1 MLFVT
6 AGRKKVMDE
15 ETITVRV
22 YRKDFNTVTKFMEKK
37 GIKNNADGMRVA
49 IKYADSHKAL
59 S

>member
-1 MLFVT
+1 
-6 AGRKKVMDE
+6 MDE

-22 YRKDFNTVTKFMEKK
+22 YRKDFNIVTKFMGKK

-49 IKYADSHKAL
+49 IQYADSHKAL

>member
-6 AGRKKVMDE
+6 AGRKQVDE
-15 ETITVRV
+15 ETVTVRV
-22 YRKDFNTVTKFMEKK
+22 YRKDFNTVVKFMVKK

-49 IKYADSHKAL
+49 IQYADSHGAL